1 MESAQQIIDYILDAA
16 RQDAEKQRAQA
27 EEKAAARL
35 AETEAA
41 ARQKQKEIL
50 ARAQADTERAA
61 QAAES
66 AAELARR
73 ERLLL
78 ERRRLVDE
86 ALDKTIAH
94 VLEMPAEAYFAR
106 MGGDDP
112 GGGPGGAGRPVAGRA
127 GFRPVCRPDFMAG
140 LQTSLAEGRRVELS
154 VQPTDIGGGF
164 LLRYDE
170 IEIDCRLTA
179 LAEAKREELEDFLA
193 RELFPPED

>member
-106 MGGDDP
+106 MAAMIREAAQEGQGVLWLD
-112 GGGPGGAGRPVAGRA
+112 GRDLARLPA
-127 GFRPVCRPDFMAG
+127 DFMAG

>member
-106 MGGDDP
+106 MAAMIREAAQEGQGVLWLD
-112 GGGPGGAGRPVAGRA
+112 GRDLARLPA
-127 GFRPVCRPDFMAG
+127 DFMAG

-164 LLRYDE
+164 LLWYDE